1 MDLHPIIVHFPVAL
15 LTLYGIFELFSVR
28 RIARK
33 PYWFY
38 VKAVLVIFGAL
49 GALAAWLTGESAS
62 HYVEGVALVDMHA
75 SFAGATVILS
85 SVIAL
90 IYLLVWFGKEKVQEY
105 AWKFLSNRGAM
116 IPLAL
121 ALVVLVIITGA
132 LGGAIVYGTQFDP
145 FMAPIFHLLGV

>member
-49 GALAAWLTGESAS
+49 GALAAWLTGE
-62 HYVEGVALVDMHA
+62 
-75 SFAGATVILS
+75 
-85 SVIAL
+85 
-90 IYLLVWFGKEKVQEY
+90 
-105 AWKFLSNRGAM
+105 
-116 IPLAL
+116 
-121 ALVVLVIITGA
+121 
-132 LGGAIVYGTQFDP
+132 
-145 FMAPIFHLLGV
+145 